1 MKNEVFNGQRF
12 WNWFKYDMKQM
23 WRNQMKAALGI
34 GFSGLIFYALAIMFN
49 LVADHVW
56 QGPSGGGRALVF
68 VFALVALQLYQ
79 TKTYGFLTD
88 KSKGSAW
95 LMAPASTME
104 KWVSMMIM
112 TLIVIPVLFFV
123 AYLGVD
129 WLLCT
134 VDHSCGAS
142 MISAFNDV
150 LSQYSAAY
158 EAGETWITMGSAAW
172 FIIASLCGNLLYFLL
187 CGTVFKKHKIL
198 YAIAIT
204 FCLSMVFSLAL
215 GPVLGVYAET
225 NAEELFTSGSQAA
238 QTTVYVYSVI
248 STVLALCLA
257 GANYYR
263 LKTIKH

>member
-12 WNWFKYDMKQM
+12 WNWLKYDMKQM

-49 LVADHVW
+49 LVANHVW
-56 QGPSGGGRALVF
+56 QGPNGAGRTLVF

-95 LMAPASTME
+95 LMAPASTLE

-123 AYLGVD
+123 AFLGVD

-134 VDHSCGAS
+134 VDHSCGVS
-142 MISAFNDV
+142 LISSFGEAV
-150 LSQYSAAY
+150 WQYSAAY
-158 EAGETWITMGSAAW
+158 EAGEAWISIGSAAW
-172 FIIASLCGNLLYFLL
+172 FFIASFCFNFLYFLL
-187 CGTVFKKHKIL
+187 CGIVFKKHKIL

-204 FCLSMVFSLAL
+204 FALSMVFSLIFGQAL
-215 GPVLGVYAET
+215 GAYGNDAV
-225 NAEELFTSGSQAA
+225 ELFTSGSETA
-238 QTTVYVYSVI
+238 QTTVYVYAAI
-248 STVLALCLA
+248 STVIALCIA

>member
-12 WNWFKYDMKQM
+12 WNWLKYDMKQM

-49 LVADHVW
+49 LVANHVW
-56 QGPSGGGRALVF
+56 QGPNGAGRALVF

-95 LMAPASTME
+95 LMAPASTLE

-123 AYLGVD
+123 VFLGTD
-129 WLLCT
+129 WLITL
-134 VDHSCGAS
+134 VDHTGGKSLLFSLSG
-142 MISAFNDV
+142 V
-150 LSQYSAAY
+150 LSEISNATRNS
-158 EAGETWITMGSAAW
+158 EVDFSMGTVVW
-172 FIIASLCGNLLYFLL
+172 FFLSSFCVNFLYFLL
-187 CGTVFKKHKIL
+187 SGLVFKKHKIL

-204 FCLSMVFSLAL
+204 FALSMVFSLIFGQAL
-215 GPVLGVYAET
+215 GAYGNDAV
-225 NAEELFTSGSQAA
+225 ELFTSGSETA
-238 QTTVYVYSVI
+238 QTTVYVYAAI
-248 STVLALCLA
+248 STVIALCLA

>member
-49 LVADHVW
+49 LVIDQAW
-56 QGPSGGGRALVF
+56 QGPSGAGRALVF

-95 LMAPASTME
+95 LMAPASTLE

-134 VDHSCGAS
+134 VDHSCGVS
-142 MISAFNDV
+142 MISAFADA

-158 EAGETWITMGSAAW
+158 EAGDTLISIGSAVW
-172 FIIASLCGNLLYFLL
+172 FIIASFCLNFLYFLL
-187 CGTVFKKHKIL
+187 CGIVFKKHKIL

-204 FCLSMVFSLAL
+204 FCLSMVFSLVF
-215 GPVLGVYAET
+215 GQVLGVYSSDA
-225 NAEELFTSGSQAA
+225 ADLFTSGSQAA
-238 QTTVYVYSVI
+238 QTSVYVYSVI